1 LAGVDGSVGHREHAK
16 RIAPRVAEPE
26 LLERVLAELRGIA
39 RQAGLERTL
48 AVGELILT
56 QFFGGDAAAWQDRRR
71 NKNNSIR
78 RLADREDCPFS
89 KSALHEAVAVYVA
102 SLDLPCVRTLGHI
115 GSAHVVTVM
124 GLPPAAR
131 EPTLL
136 TVQRERLSVR
146 ELRRRVVGMRRA
158 EGERRGRPAHDSS
171 ERIIAE
177 TEALVTRLLSSLSML
192 PKPPD
197 LDPAARKRL
206 EAVALRL
213 LRAVEG
219 LRPTSTWGPTVKD
232 ADDVV
237 PMIARPHVR

>member
-1 LAGVDGSVGHREHAK
+1 MDGSVGHREHAK
-16 RIAPRVAEPE
+16 RLALRVAEPE
-26 LLERVLAELRGIA
+26 LLERVLTELREIA

-56 QFFGGDAAAWQDRRR
+56 QFFGGDAAAWRDRRR
-71 NKNNSIR
+71 NKNNSVR

-124 GLPPAAR
+124 SLPPAAR

-136 TVQRERLSVR
+136 IAQRERLSVR
-146 ELRRRVVGMRRA
+146 ELRRRVVGMRRV
-158 EGERRGRPAHDSS
+158 EGERRGRPAHDAS

-177 TEALVTRLLSSLSML
+177 TETLAGRLLSCLSML
-192 PKPPD
+192 PKLAD
-197 LDPAARKRL
+197 LDPEARKRL
-206 EAVALRL
+206 EAVALQL
-213 LRAVEG
+213 LGAGEE
-219 LRPTSTWGPTVKD
+219 LRSTSSWGPTVKD
-232 ADDVV
+232 ADDVA
-237 PMIARPHVR
+237 PMSAQPRVR